1 MATINIIKVKG
12 FGKTDALSTR
22 TIKSYVPA
30 LSGYVGII
38 RNAMRPGFADTVII
52 DNSNHIIDGM
62 KPADYYREDGTINS
76 DAVVNYYRE
85 MGIYKQIHTET
96 ATHKFFLN
104 YCLAVVVT
112 PTIMGNDKEARAM
125 AEAALAEIDA

>member
-1 MATINIIKVKG
+1 MATLNIIKVKG
-12 FGKTDALSTR
+12 FGKTDALSDR
-22 TIKSYVPA
+22 TIKSHIPA

-38 RNAMRPGFADTVII
+38 RNAMRPGFVDTVII
-52 DNSNHIIDGM
+52 DNNNHIIDGM
-62 KPADYYREDGTINS
+62 KPADYYNEDGTVNS
-76 DAVVNYYRE
+76 DAAVNHYRE

-104 YCLAVVVT
+104 YRLAVVVT